1 MAVYKQL
8 YSKQPVLR
16 YLLLIIVLVLAAA
29 GIYSA
34 FFRNTNNPPAYNAL
48 VAAQPNPFYSSAD
61 SATTI
66 WNRAQLYVETYRG
79 VFGSEGLQVADSVL
93 LIPYYNSYQKG
104 NNLRIE
110 RKRVGKDI
118 RYSISWW
125 YSRTPQTEGA
135 KEIALFMQKGID
147 KKDAQFKK

>member
-1 MAVYKQL
+1 MAVYEQF
-8 YSKQPVLR
+8 YSKQTALR
-16 YLLLIIVLVLAAA
+16 YLLLIIVLILAAA

-34 FFRNTNNPPAYNAL
+34 FRNTGNSPAYDAL

-61 SATTI
+61 SAAII
-66 WNRAQLYVETYRG
+66 WSRAKQYVATYRG
-79 VFGSEGLQVADSVL
+79 ILGSEGLQVTDSLL

-110 RKRVGKDI
+110 RKRVDNTI
-118 RYSISWW
+118 RHTIGWW
-125 YSRTPQTEGA
+125 YSRKPETEGA

-147 KKDAQFKK
+147 KNDPQFKK